1 MKKQL
6 GLGLSVLALAA
17 AITACGGTTGTTP
30 TSSAP
35 ASSAPSSAAP
45 TSAAPS
51 SPAAAAAELKTAAS
65 SAGQIVVD
73 GKGMS
78 VYFFTKDVKDSGT
91 SACAGACVAMW
102 PAVTT
107 ASATPSV
114 DGVTGTIGTITTA
127 DGKKQL
133 TINGLPVYYFAND
146 KAPGDIL
153 GQGFSGVWYL
163 VSPTGEM
170 IKGAAMGY

>member
-6 GLGLSVLALAA
+6 GMGLSALALAA
-17 AITACGGTTGTTP
+17 VLSACGGTAGTTSS
-30 TSSAP
+30 SSAP
-35 ASSAPSSAAP
+35 ATSDLTSTAPS
-45 TSAAPS
+45 
-51 SPAAAAAELKTAAS
+51 AAAELKTATS

-78 VYFFTKDVKDSGT
+78 VYVFTKDVKDSGK
-91 SACAGACVAMW
+91 SACVDACVAMW

-107 ASATPSV
+107 SSATPSV
-114 DGVTGTIGTITTA
+114 EGVTGTVGTITTA
-127 DGKKQL
+127 DGKKQV
-133 TINGLPVYYFAND
+133 TINGLPIYNFVND

-153 GQGFSGVWYL
+153 GQGVKDVWYL
-163 VSPTGEM
+163 VSPAGEM

>member
-6 GLGLSVLALAA
+6 GIGLSALALAA
-17 AITACGGTTGTTP
+17 ALTACGGSAGTTT

-35 ASSAPSSAAP
+35 SSSTPSSAAP
-45 TSAAPS
+45 TSAALA
-51 SPAAAAAELKTAAS
+51 SPAAAELKTGAS
-65 SAGQIVVD
+65 TAGKIVVD

-107 ASATPSV
+107 TSAAPSV
-114 DGVTGTIGTITTA
+114 EGVTGTIGTITTA

-153 GQGFSGVWYL
+153 GQGVNNVWYL
-163 VSPTGEM
+163 VSPAGEM
-170 IKGAAMGY
+170 LKGAPMGY